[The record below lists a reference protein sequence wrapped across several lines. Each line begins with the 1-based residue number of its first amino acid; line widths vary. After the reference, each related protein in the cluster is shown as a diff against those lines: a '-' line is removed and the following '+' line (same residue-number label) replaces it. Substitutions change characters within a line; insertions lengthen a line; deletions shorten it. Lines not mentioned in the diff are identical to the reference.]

1 MPKRKKKLSEVF
13 LEKKPAGAS
22 RLDQAQYPEER
33 KTSEAMLGTKGIEY
47 SMPQREKPKSKSISN
62 DRLKIKGQKYLL

>member
-13 LEKKPAGAS
+13 PEQKSMGAT

-33 KTSEAMLGTKGIEY
+33 KVSETIMGTKGIEY
-47 SMPQREKPKSKSISN
+47 SMPQREKTKSKSLNN